1 MTSTR
6 RKTKAAAAAAAVQQ
20 EAASA
25 RETSSPSTS
34 PTFSLS
40 LPSDIDVDALN
51 ALIPGESLDTPSEHA
66 VLRLYRTL
74 LAHATQV
81 DATTR
86 EVEALRAEAEK
97 KEVELDQAYQDREN
111 DKRELEN
118 RINGLRK
125 ELRTVTTGRDE
136 LSMCSQGQVLI
147 AIPLTSC
154 GQCPR
159 RVFFKKNFPL
169 FQVPR
174 ARPSLNWIASS
185 PALRM

>member
-25 RETSSPSTS
+25 RVSPSTSTS
-34 PTFSLS
+34 PTFTLF
-40 LPSDIDVDALN
+40 LPSDIDIDALN
-51 ALIPGESLDTPSEHA
+51 ALIPGESLETPSEDA
-66 VLRLYRTL
+66 VIRLYRTL

-111 DKRELEN
+111 DKKELEN
-118 RINGLRK
+118 RTDNLRK
-125 ELRTVTTGRDE
+125 ELEAVKAGRDE
-136 LSMCSQGQVLI
+136 LGMCSYRRGFVV
-147 AIPLTSC
+147 IPLTSC
-154 GQCPR
+154 R
-159 RVFFKKNFPL
+159 
-169 FQVPR
+169 
-174 ARPSLNWIASS
+174 
-185 PALRM
+185 

>member
-25 RETSSPSTS
+25 QETPSTSTS
-34 PTFSLS
+34 PTFFLS
-40 LPSDIDVDALN
+40 LPPDIDIDALN
-51 ALIPGESLDTPSEHA
+51 ALIPGESLETPSEDA

-74 LAHATQV
+74 LAHATRV

-111 DKRELEN
+111 DKKELEN
-118 RINGLRK
+118 FTDNLRE
-125 ELRTVTTGRDE
+125 ELKTVKAARDE
-136 LSMCSQGQVLI
+136 LGMCSYGQVLLI
-147 AIPLTSC
+147 VIQLTSC
-154 GQCPR
+154 P
-159 RVFFKKNFPL
+159 
-169 FQVPR
+169 
-174 ARPSLNWIASS
+174 
-185 PALRM
+185 